1 MEPIP
6 LPNLKLI
13 KDDNRIGIFE
23 ISPLYPG
30 YGQTIANALR
40 RVLLSSLPG
49 TAADSIKIEGINHE
63 FTSIEGIKED
73 VVEILL
79 NVKSLRVKQHG
90 ETENTTLTLEKN
102 TPGDVTA
109 ADFEKNSDIEILDPE
124 FKLATLDQ
132 GGKLSMQV
140 HFVKGRGYIASE
152 SKERD
157 KEIGLIVLDSF
168 FSPVKHVE
176 FKVEDTR
183 VGHLTN
189 FDKITLTVETDGSI
203 EPKTALIE
211 SSRLLTEHYALITN
225 INTALELDR
234 IKIALEDKIIETK
247 NEIQNTNITENNFH
261 PDIVPP
267 LDSKT
272 KIEDIDL
279 SGRTKNALLAAGYKT
294 LSGLKRLSEIKLA
307 GIKGLGA
314 KGLEEVSDLLK
325 RVED

>member
-1 MEPIP
+1 
-6 LPNLKLI
+6 
-13 KDDNRIGIFE
+13 
-23 ISPLYPG
+23 
-30 YGQTIANALR
+30 
-40 RVLLSSLPG
+40 
-49 TAADSIKIEGINHE
+49 
-63 FTSIEGIKED
+63 
-73 VVEILL
+73 
-79 NVKSLRVKQHG
+79 
-90 ETENTTLTLEKN
+90 
-102 TPGDVTA
+102 
-109 ADFEKNSDIEILDPE
+109 
-124 FKLATLDQ
+124 
-132 GGKLSMQV
+132 MQV

-279 SGRTKNALLAAGYKT
+279 SGRTKNAFLASGYKT